1 MAYLFMFI
9 AMVMFLSIFNEWN
22 KLTTILLIVFTT
34 LIGFTQLN
42 SLENPTYGFM
52 IVPIIYLFLNFTFAN
67 IKKIEAL
74 KWKFIFPLVLTA
86 IFLIP
91 TGIQIN
97 FNEYVLELSSL
108 SSLFLI
114 GFGTLI
120 IPIAGFIVK
129 IVAKPFQ
136 IVNKDQLEHA
146 VVILLVGIGM
156 FVSSFFASYF
166 GVYLFAFGFLV
177 STFYQ
182 NNTYQNTVGFI
193 LLFSSLDLFLS
204 LARIDVLDLS
214 LGKSAEGLLF
224 GAALYLL
231 MKSMLSARK
240 YKPIAIGVALL
251 LVVL

>member
-120 IPIAGFIVK
+120 IPIAGLSE
-129 IVAKPFQ
+129 
-136 IVNKDQLEHA
+136 NC
-146 VVILLVGIGM
+146 
-156 FVSSFFASYF
+156 
-166 GVYLFAFGFLV
+166 
-177 STFYQ
+177 YQ
-182 NNTYQNTVGFI
+182 TISN
-193 LLFSSLDLFLS
+193 
-204 LARIDVLDLS
+204 
-214 LGKSAEGLLF
+214 
-224 GAALYLL
+224 
-231 MKSMLSARK
+231 RK
-240 YKPIAIGVALL
+240 
-251 LVVL
+251 

>member
-52 IVPIIYLFLNFTFAN
+52 IVPIIYLFLNFAFAN